1 MSRILVTVAL
11 LKPFWKAAR
20 DFLLPLFQ
28 PNGGSLSALNIYMLL
43 FKGLPEST
51 LVCAI
56 SETPVYVL
64 SPSLVS
70 CALRRPVILNGAT
83 LISRIPIFP
92 CIFLEVKPINMVP
105 GQPG

>member
-1 MSRILVTVAL
+1 MLVTVVL
-11 LKPFWKAAR
+11 LKPFWKATR
-20 DFLLPLFQ
+20 YFLLTLFQ
-28 PNGGSLSALNIYMLL
+28 PKRDFLSALNIYMLL

-56 SETPVYVL
+56 SETSVYVL
-64 SPSLVS
+64 SLSLAS
-70 CALRRPVILNGAT
+70 CALMRAVMLNGAT

-92 CIFLEVKPINMVP
+92 CIFLEVKPISMVP